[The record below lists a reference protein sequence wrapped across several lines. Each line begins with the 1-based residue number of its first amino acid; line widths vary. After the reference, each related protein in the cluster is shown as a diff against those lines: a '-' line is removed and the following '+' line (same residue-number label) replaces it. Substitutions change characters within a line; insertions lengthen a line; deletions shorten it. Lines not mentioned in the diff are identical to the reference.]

1 MLNGTTGI
9 WSIRDP
15 EKKVLLKPLG
25 ADGESV
31 CSSGSGVF
39 GGRETWRLEH
49 FCEILHHVRE
59 GNTTLISTVELC
71 CIWNHRGSEKFG
83 KQFLQHNERG
93 GGKAPR
99 ANLCMH
105 ICLPAASFRER
116 CSCLRYDWLSVQ
128 PRDPWL

>member
-83 KQFLQHNERG
+83 KQLLQHNERG
-93 GGKAPR
+93 GWEGAQSESVHAYLSPCSVFQGKM
-99 ANLCMH
+99 LVSE
-105 ICLPAASFRER
+105 I
-116 CSCLRYDWLSVQ
+116 
-128 PRDPWL
+128 